1 MWVARRL
8 RDFVTCQGLCESVPY
23 TLCATRRRH
32 CIYQSIYVHPWPFR
46 QRMSSRPWH
55 KRRRPVGVNA
65 VPEVCVQARIVKVVD
80 QYPNLRTTSVD
91 GEWIGISMVIA
102 PILVLRS
109 RHRSIFQ
116 ACLQSVVCR
125 DTRRASIPDTDEES
139 RNHGRPK
146 V

>member
-1 MWVARRL
+1 MLVDIRASLALPATNVVSTVAQMTSTGGRECGARSL
-8 RDFVTCQGLCESVPY
+8 R
-23 TLCATRRRH
+23 A
-32 CIYQSIYVHPWPFR
+32 
-46 QRMSSRPWH
+46 SSYYH
-55 KRRRPVGVNA
+55 
-65 VPEVCVQARIVKVVD
+65 RIIKVVD
-80 QYPNLRTTSVD
+80 PYPNLRTTSVD
-91 GEWIGISMVIA
+91 GEWIGISMAIA

-139 RNHGRPK
+139 RIHGRPK